1 MIEKLDGMISSLFL
15 PAGKNPLNGRAPSN
29 MFLIPQIFFFPVN
42 QLESKTVD
50 FKHSLKVAVTKTL
63 A

>member
-1 MIEKLDGMISSLFL
+1 
-15 PAGKNPLNGRAPSN
+15 
-29 MFLIPQIFFFPVN
+29 MFLIPQIIFFLVN
-42 QLESKTVD
+42 QLESKIVD